1 MPMVARLRVLMV
13 EDQDDLRELIGSA
26 LRDYGVAVTTAADGV
41 AAQALIES
49 DEEFD
54 VVFTDVRMP
63 NGVCGVALAESIRE
77 TRPHA
82 RVILTSGFAPAQLPQ
97 LPPGVAFLPKPY
109 RLKQLF
115 AILSAVAAA
124 EE

>member
-1 MPMVARLRVLMV
+1 MLTRLRVLMV
-13 EDQDDLRELIGSA
+13 EDQEDLRELIGSA
-26 LRDYGVAVTTAADGV
+26 LRDYGIAVTTAADGV
-41 AAQALIES
+41 AAQALIDS
-49 DEEFD
+49 GEEFN

-63 NGVCGVALAESIRE
+63 NGICGVTLAESIRE

-82 RVILTSGFAPAQLPQ
+82 RVILTSGFAPEQLPP
-97 LPPGVAFLPKPY
+97 LPPGVAFLQKPY

-124 EE
+124 KE